1 MSTHG
6 SGEIN
11 PQELF
16 TGKGRYVLEVRGE
29 TMVGIGIM
37 DGDFVVIQHQEEA
50 RNGEIVVALVDRG
63 EATLKRYYRHASGVR
78 VELHHPDTGISQTA
92 DISSLF
98 PEGLVELRPEN
109 SNLPTAFYTPDRVE
123 VQGKMVG
130 LFRSY

>member
-50 RNGEIVVALVDRG
+50 RNGEIVVALVDRE
-63 EATLKRYYRHASGVR
+63 EATLKRYYRHAPGVR
-78 VELHHPDTGISQTA
+78 VELHHPDAGMSQAT

-98 PEGLVELRPEN
+98 PDGLVELRPEN
-109 SNLPTAFYTPDRVE
+109 STLTSSFYAPGRVQI
-123 VQGKMVG
+123 QGKMVG